1 MAQPKLVIRNVNEV
15 YVTIDCDQGISYELR
30 DYFTFE
36 VPGARFSP
44 KVRAGIWDGK
54 IRLWNTQNRLI
65 YRGLV
70 KRVAEFCEERNYDWE
85 YENDEWDFITEEEA
99 LAFIKTLNLPP
110 HVEVRDYQLDAFITG
125 VNLRRSLI
133 LSPTG
138 SGKSLI
144 IYLIVRYLHAKAST
158 KRSLV
163 IVPTVSLVNQ
173 LASDFAE
180 YGFDSDKRVHRVFAG
195 QDKQTDKEITIS
207 TWQSVSKLPK
217 EFFRPFEVIIGDEAH
232 GFKAKELGGIMEK
245 LVNARYRIGTT
256 GTLDGTKT
264 HRQVLEGHFG
274 PVHKAVTTKEL
285 MDQNFLSEL
294 SIRCLVLKHPED
306 KCKEVKALAPHEDKR
321 ARYQKEMEYLI
332 TSEARNKFIRNLAL
346 GLEGNT
352 LILFNYI
359 EHGKLLHEMIT
370 EKIETGRKTYI
381 VYGKTDADE
390 REEVRK
396 LLEQENGSIVI
407 ASSGVF
413 STGVNIKNL
422 HNVVF
427 STPSKSRIRT
437 LQSIGRVLRRTD
449 KKTSATLYD
458 IVDDMR
464 SGRYTNYT
472 LKQFEERLRI
482 YTEEKFKF
490 RLFKIDLKG

>member
-1 MAQPKLVIRNVNEV
+1 M
-15 YVTIDCDQGISYELR
+15 TIDCTQDISYELR

-36 VPGARFSP
+36 VPGAKFSP
-44 KVRAGIWDGK
+44 QYRAGVWDGK
-54 IRLWNTQNRLI
+54 VRLWNSKNRTI

-70 KRVAEFCEERNYDWE
+70 KNIAEFCDEREYEWE
-85 YENDEWDFITEEEA
+85 YENEEWDFITEETGKKFADA
-99 LAFIKTLNLPP
+99 LGLPP
-110 HVEVRDYQLDAFITG
+110 QIEVRDYQLDAFLTA
-125 VNLRRSLI
+125 VNNRRSLL
-133 LSPTG
+133 LSPTA

-144 IYLIVRYLHAKAST
+144 IYLIVRYLHAAASC
-158 KRSLV
+158 KRTLI

-173 LASDFAE
+173 LHSDFAE
-180 YGFDSDKRVHRVFAG
+180 YGFNSAERVHRIYSG
-195 QDKQTDKEITIS
+195 QDKLSDKEITIS
-207 TWQSVSKLPK
+207 TWQSVSKLGK
-217 EFFRPFEVIIGDEAH
+217 DYFRSFDVIIGDEAH

-264 HRQVLEGHFG
+264 HKLVLEGHFG
-274 PVHKAVTTKEL
+274 PVHKVITTKEL
-285 MDQNFLSEL
+285 MDQNYLAEL
-294 SIRCLVLKHPED
+294 FIQCLVLKHPEA
-306 KCKEVKALAPHEDKR
+306 KCKEVKALAPKEDKR
-321 ARYQKEMEYLI
+321 ARYQKEMEYLV
-332 TSEARNKFIRNLAL
+332 TSPERNKFIRNLAI

-352 LILFNYI
+352 LVLFNFI
-359 EHGKLLHEMIT
+359 DHGKFLHKIIT
-370 EKIETGRKTYI
+370 DKIGEGCNTYL
-381 VYGKTDADE
+381 VYGKTDAE
-390 REEVRK
+390 SREEVRR
-396 LLEQENGSIVI
+396 LLEKESGSIII

-449 KKTSATLYD
+449 SKKAATLYD

-464 SGRYTNYT
+464 TGRYVNYT

-482 YTEEKFKF
+482 YSEEKFKF
-490 RLFKIDLKG
+490 KIVKVDLKG